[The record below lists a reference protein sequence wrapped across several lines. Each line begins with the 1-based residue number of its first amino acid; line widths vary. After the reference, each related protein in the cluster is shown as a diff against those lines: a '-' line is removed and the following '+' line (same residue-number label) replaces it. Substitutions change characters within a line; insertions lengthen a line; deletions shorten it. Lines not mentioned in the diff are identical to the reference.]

1 MLRLEIPPFT
11 SLHRRCPTLPPFIL
25 LSRACATRQGCGKS
39 KLSVLYAATIE
50 GDADTV
56 ADILAGTK
64 LSPNWMVVDTK
75 NTLLHLAA
83 INNRHKV
90 ITTLIEAGANPNLRN
105 IDGHTP
111 LMCAAQRGA
120 AHAAK
125 ALLRGEA
132 KGSKRAQYNNTALHL
147 AAKKGRAD
155 CVAVLVDGGCKMN
168 VHGQNG
174 YTPLLTAVQ
183 KGHAETVE
191 VLLEKGANYKQTNAY
206 GQDAIS
212 LARQSNE
219 ATLAVVQLFIEQ
231 QEAQKALSTSEPSE
245 DWGQ

>member
-1 MLRLEIPPFT
+1 M
-11 SLHRRCPTLPPFIL
+11 
-25 LSRACATRQGCGKS
+25 
-39 KLSVLYAATIE
+39 
-50 GDADTV
+50 
-56 ADILAGTK
+56 ADILTGTK
-64 LSPNWMVVDTK
+64 LSPNWMVVGTK
-75 NTLLHLAA
+75 NTLMHLAA

-90 ITTLIEAGANPNLRN
+90 ITALIEAGADPNLRN
-105 IDGHTP
+105 VDGHTP

-132 KGSKRAQYNNTALHL
+132 KGSRRARYNNTALHL

-174 YTPLLTAVQ
+174 YTPLLMAVQ

-191 VLLEKGANYKQTNAY
+191 VLLDKGANYRQTNAY
-206 GQDAIS
+206 GQDA
-212 LARQSNE
+212 LALAKQSNE
-219 ATLAVVQLFIEQ
+219 ATLAVVQNFIEQ
-231 QEAQKALSTSEPSE
+231 QEAAAAQNGKDALSEASE